1 MPLNGF
7 FTELLAE
14 LLAEHLSGLLADPWL
29 KIQSGGLVGLAFDAI
44 E

>member
-7 FTELLAE
+7 FTEILSE
-14 LLAEHLSGLLADPWL
+14 LLSGLLVDPWL